1 MGVEFRKRKE
11 KKKTKEKEKG
21 KWQEARRCRGENFGR
36 FFG

>member
-1 MGVEFRKRKE
+1 MGVELRKRKE

-21 KWQEARRCRGENFGR
+21 KWQEAWRCRGEDFRR